1 VHRSLKESITVI
13 GRNSCC
19 STILSAAL
27 AIAWLWASRPALAI
41 DPEVAAAEEQRIG
54 IVNQVSPSVVAIFSP
69 GGQGGG
75 SGVLIAPDGYALT
88 NFHVTSGAGNFM
100 KCGLADGVL
109 YDAVIVGIDPTG
121 DVAMIKLLG
130 RDDFPAAKL
139 GDSDTLQV
147 GDWAFAMGNPF
158 LLATDFYPTV
168 TFGIVSGIHR
178 YQYPAGTFL
187 EYADCIQT
195 DSSINPGN
203 SGGPLFNAVG
213 DLVGINGRGSFE
225 KRGRVNSGA
234 GYAISINQIKN
245 FMDSL
250 RGGLVVDHATLG
262 ATVATRDDGSVVV
275 TGILEQSEVYRRGLR
290 ADDEIVSFAGRPIRS
305 VNQFKNVLG
314 IYPKGWKLP
323 LVYRRE
329 DRKQEIFVRL
339 RGLHRQSELTLNQ
352 KQPRQPGRQPP
363 EQPRDRPGGQP
374 RKRPQQPQMPG
385 LPQPPQTPAH
395 LAKLYVERPGFTNY
409 HFNELERDRTLKG
422 LAGFG
427 DYSKETGTWKLA
439 AVLAADQSSY
449 EFTLGDALAGLVVG
463 GGKKTFVQELSAD
476 AKLEDEPPGSGGLLL
491 AIHHLRRLLVMGP
504 AGFSEFYYLGSEPL
518 DGTGET
524 VDVLFCE
531 RYGARTHWYFSRATG
546 LLTGFDTF
554 RDEDVDPCE
563 VRLEGQF
570 EQAGRRLPEL
580 WTIRTG
586 EAEFGRLKFTAAT
599 FGPPTASASPDK
611 PAAEPETKPEPKS
624 DAK

>member
-1 VHRSLKESITVI
+1 MWLYRPDRVARRNPPSPGHRP
-13 GRNSCC
+13 R
-19 STILSAAL
+19 
-27 AIAWLWASRPALAI
+27 R
-41 DPEVAAAEEQRIG
+41 VAAAEEQRVA

-75 SGVLIAPDGYALT
+75 SGVLITPDGYALT

-168 TFGIVSGIHR
+168 TFGIISGIHR

-203 SGGPLFNAVG
+203 SGGPLFNSVG
-213 DLVGINGRGSFE
+213 ELVGINGRGSFE

-245 FMDSL
+245 FMNSL

-275 TGILEQSEVYRRGLR
+275 TGILEQSEAFRRGLR

-352 KQPRQPGRQPP
+352 KQPRPEAPP
-363 EQPRDRPGGQP
+363 AP
-374 RKRPQQPQMPG
+374 RKTTREKPPGDARDSPRQRPQQPQIPG
-385 LPQPPQTPAH
+385 AAAAPQTAGASDQIVCRKARLHELPFQRIRT
-395 LAKLYVERPGFTNY
+395 RP
-409 HFNELERDRTLKG
+409 H
-422 LAGFG
+422 AQ
-427 DYSKETGTWKLA
+427 GT
-439 AVLAADQSSY
+439 
-449 EFTLGDALAGLVVG
+449 
-463 GGKKTFVQELSAD
+463 
-476 AKLEDEPPGSGGLLL
+476 
-491 AIHHLRRLLVMGP
+491 RRLWR
-504 AGFSEFYYLGSEPL
+504 
-518 DGTGET
+518 
-524 VDVLFCE
+524 LFQRNGNLE
-531 RYGARTHWYFSRATG
+531 VGRA
-546 LLTGFDTF
+546 
-554 RDEDVDPCE
+554 
-563 VRLEGQF
+563 
-570 EQAGRRLPEL
+570 AGRRQCSL
-580 WTIRTG
+580 
-586 EAEFGRLKFTAAT
+586 
-599 FGPPTASASPDK
+599 
-611 PAAEPETKPEPKS
+611 
-624 DAK
+624 

>member
-1 VHRSLKESITVI
+1 MHRSLKESITVI

-27 AIAWLWASRPALAI
+27 AIAWLWASHPALAI

-203 SGGPLFNAVG
+203 SGGPLFNAAG

-599 FGPPTASASPDK
+599 FGPSTASASPDK